1 MTRVREK
8 FRRPLRRGFTLIE
21 LLIVI
26 VMIGVLLGVA
36 IPSVGRSINRDRVQR
51 SAVVVHSMLDEA
63 GQLAG
68 RLRRPVEVEFVAAT
82 RSIRLV
88 DRDSGTVLRSRS
100 FADDQ
105 DLRAAI
111 AMTPSG
117 GIEIFPN
124 GRGTAAL
131 TITLSGGNVS
141 STVTRTTTGIV
152 RRN

>member
-1 MTRVREK
+1 MSRVLVQFNRL
-8 FRRPLRRGFTLIE
+8 PRRGFTLIE

-26 VMIGVLLGVA
+26 VIVGVLLGVA
-36 IPSVGRSINRDRVQR
+36 IPSVGRSINRDRVSR

-63 GQLAG
+63 GQLAA

-88 DRDSGTVLRSRS
+88 DRDSGTVLRARS
-100 FADDQ
+100 FADNQ
-105 DLRAAI
+105 DLRATI
-111 AMTPSG
+111 AMTPST

-124 GRGTAAL
+124 GRATAAL
-131 TITLSGGNVS
+131 TITLSGGGAS
-141 STVTRTTTGIV
+141 STVTRTATGIV